1 MGVLVRGI
9 SPVSVS
15 EGSSRVAGRALLIAA
30 APFSAER
37 RSWATQA
44 SVVAARG
51 LAPPAVCGV
60 LSDQGLSSRPL
71 HWWAGSLPLSHQ
83 GRLKGLDFGLTTF
96 SLHNLGQRFTNA
108 FLILTYEMGILT
120 IEI

>member
-15 EGSSRVAGRALLIAA
+15 AGSSRVAGRALLIAA
-30 APFSAER
+30 ARFSAER

-51 LAPPAVCGV
+51 LALPAVCGV

-71 HWWAGSLPLSHQ
+71 HWWAGSLPLSPQ
-83 GRLKGLDFGLTTF
+83 GSLQNSYVEILQPSVMGLGGDGV
-96 SLHNLGQRFTNA
+96 
-108 FLILTYEMGILT
+108 
-120 IEI
+120 

>member
-1 MGVLVRGI
+1 MGVLVRGT

-15 EGSSRVAGRALLIAA
+15 AGSSRVAGRALLIAA

-51 LAPPAVCGV
+51 LALPAVCGV
-60 LSDQGLSSRPL
+60 LSDQGLRSRPL

-83 GRLKGLDFGLTTF
+83 GRLKGLALVLPLSHCIT
-96 SLHNLGQRFTNA
+96 LGKDLLMLF
-108 FLILTYEMGILT
+108 
-120 IEI
+120 